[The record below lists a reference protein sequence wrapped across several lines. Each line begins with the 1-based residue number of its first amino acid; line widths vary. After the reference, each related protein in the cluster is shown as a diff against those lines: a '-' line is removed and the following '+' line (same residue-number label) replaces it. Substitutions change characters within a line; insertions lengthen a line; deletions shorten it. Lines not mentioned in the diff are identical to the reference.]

1 MTDLS
6 SQDYPL
12 LDYLMDANRIP
23 EGWQSLLDKFIEH
36 FNLRHI
42 NLYMLDSK
50 FNLLFQEWSGIQ
62 PTIAALKEYMEDVF
76 PNDKVHQTMLM
87 SPECK
92 WITGN
97 FEPYQSMLN
106 AMPKFHE
113 WTGTHNFPY
122 TTGCVLYRGQQGQVQ
137 VTFQRGKEHGPFTI
151 EEESRFTSM
160 SKYLAKAVE
169 LRVKIADQDKN
180 DLRLKSVLNKLR
192 LPVTA
197 VNEFGEIT
205 AHNDAML
212 GFLQSQSILKIED
225 SKLVFTNKE
234 YDRLLK
240 HSITKSVANSKE
252 VVSSFDSDSSMV
264 VVKSEDESF
273 VLGSC
278 ALSDKS
284 DDGEQFSGALLYVVS
299 PDLLQAVKPS
309 QLKKL
314 FSLTDAESHVC
325 SLFSKNMTL
334 KEIAAQENKSVN
346 TVREQLQNCYLKTNT
361 KNQLELMN
369 LLSGLPADS

>member
-1 MTDLS
+1 MSELS
-6 SQDYPL
+6 TQDYPL

-23 EGWQSLLDKFIEH
+23 EGWQSLLDKFLEH

-42 NLYMLDSK
+42 NLYMIDSK
-50 FNLLFQEWSGIQ
+50 FNVLFQEWGGVQ
-62 PTIAALKEYMEDVF
+62 PSVAALKEYIEEIF
-76 PNDKVHQTMLM
+76 PHDKVHQTMLV

-151 EEESRFTSM
+151 EEENRFTSM

-197 VNEFGEIT
+197 VNEFGDIV

-212 GFLQSQSILKIED
+212 GFLQSQDVLKIEGAQ
-225 SKLVFTNKE
+225 LVLSQDADNQK
-234 YDRLLK
+234 LK
-240 HSITKSVANSKE
+240 HAIVKSVANAKALESP
-252 VVSSFDSDSSMV
+252 FDADSSMISVKKGKEGFV
-264 VVKSEDESF
+264 VGACELSEKTE
-273 VLGSC
+273 GE
-278 ALSDKS
+278 
-284 DDGEQFSGALLYVVS
+284 EQFSGALLYVVS
-299 PDLLQAVKPS
+299 PDLLQPIKPS
-309 QLKKL
+309 QLRNL
-314 FSLTDAESHVC
+314 FGLTEAEALVC
-325 SLFSKNMTL
+325 SLFAQNMTL
-334 KEIAAQENKSVN
+334 KQIAAQESKSVN
-346 TVREQLQNCYLKTNT
+346 TVREQLQNCYVKTNT
-361 KNQLELMN
+361 NTQLELMN
-369 LLSGLPADS
+369 LLSGLPAE